1 MVTKSKACLFF
12 EPGKGALNLLASP
25 VLCNRPLSSW
35 IPCLGDAYRGI
46 ATEMDLWVSP
56 GKKETSLLVL
66 FFLVDLFDKDPLCTS
81 FWNFKIFFFIS
92 KGLSW
97 KAEEEIKEKLCMLLP
112 VQCFLNAE
120 LCLFTLFSD
129 PEITQVV
136 EQGWAELNPRASSA
150 GRSLI
155 CTNPQRHVSIT
166 VVWLGRTPTLLNPT
180 EEERRNYSLSSG
192 ASLLRLGVTTSQWK
206 EMFPVPAG
214 CRFNY
219 CWVLHLAVQEAPL
232 HGFQQGFQS
241 RVTISAARPFTE
253 ASFILA
259 HLMSDRVRAG
269 TRSPWELSLL

>member
-1 MVTKSKACLFF
+1 MFF

-25 VLCNRPLSSW
+25 VLCNRPLSPGYPAWEMHTEALLQKW
-35 IPCLGDAYRGI
+35 ISESAL
-46 ATEMDLWVSP
+46 E
-56 GKKETSLLVL
+56 KK
-66 FFLVDLFDKDPLCTS
+66 KPLCWFYFSWLIYLTRTRS
-81 FWNFKIFFFIS
+81 VHHFGISKSFFFIS